1 MAEKIS
7 CHDLKALM
15 DTETSYAL
23 FDVREQGEY
32 NAGQIFSATSLPRR
46 QIEFRLTELVPNPRI
61 PVIVYD
67 EGSERASLAA
77 STITRLGYEKVYV
90 LEGGLPAWQASGYPT
105 VSGVNVPSKAFGEKL
120 YEERNVPD
128 ITVEKLKNIIEQ
140 KENLMI
146 LDVRT
151 PEEYG
156 RFCIPGGLNVPGGD
170 IILWAEGLKRQPD
183 TTVIVNCAGRTRSIV
198 ATAGLRRLGVTNIH
212 ALRNG
217 TMGWVLA
224 GLELETR
231 PLRPKPAPPHES
243 REKAKDL
250 AARVARE
257 EKIQF
262 SSVKDFLSRRADQ
275 GGGVLYAVDVRSEEE
290 FKAGHIPSSLGVP
303 GGQAVQRADD
313 FIAVRN
319 TAIVFIS
326 GQGTRAIMAAYWY
339 RQMGFRNVSVL
350 DGGIQAWVES
360 GQPLETGS
368 PVREL
373 AGVEEAKKSVKFT
386 DASELHR
393 RLQVS
398 PPILLDV
405 GTSVE
410 FEQAHLPGA
419 RWLSRGWLEP
429 KIPSICSDR
438 AQPIVM
444 SCPDGRNSVLASRT
458 LEEMGYTAVSVLEG
472 GVRAWIAAGY
482 PTERGLEHCLTAPD
496 DVVLSP
502 SIRGDKEAMRR
513 YLEWEV
519 ELGKE
524 SEKHSG
530 G

>member
-1 MAEKIS
+1 
-7 CHDLKALM
+7 M
-15 DTETSYAL
+15 DAETSYAL

-46 QIEFRLTELVPNPRI
+46 QIEFRLADFVPDPRI

-67 EGSERASLAA
+67 EGGERAGLAA
-77 STITRLGYEKVYV
+77 STMTRLGYEKVCV
-90 LEGGLPAWQASGYPT
+90 LDGGLPAWRASGYAT

-120 YEERNVPD
+120 YEERKVPD
-128 ITVEKLKNIIEQ
+128 ITVEKLKNLIEQ

-170 IILWAEGLKRQPD
+170 VILWAEGLKRQTD

-198 ATAGLRRLGVTNIH
+198 ATAGLRRLGVTNVH

-231 PLRPKPAPPHES
+231 PSRPKPAPPLES
-243 REKAKDL
+243 KERAKEL
-250 AARVARE
+250 AAQVARE

-262 SSVKDFLSRRADQ
+262 ISVKDFPTRRADR
-275 GGGVLYAVDVRSEEE
+275 GSGVLYAIDVRSEEE
-290 FKAGHIPSSLGVP
+290 FKAGHIPGSLGVP

-319 TAIVFIS
+319 AAIVFIS
-326 GQGTRAIMAAYWY
+326 GQGTRAVMAAYWY
-339 RQMGFRNVSVL
+339 RQMGFRDVSVL
-350 DGGIQAWVES
+350 DGGIEAWVGS
-360 GQPLETGS
+360 GQSIEAGLPA
-368 PVREL
+368 REPDRF
-373 AGVEEAKKSVKFT
+373 EEAKKSVTFV
-386 DASELHR
+386 DASELRR

-398 PPILLDV
+398 RPVLLDV
-405 GTSVE
+405 GTSLE

-429 KIPSICSDR
+429 KIPSIYPDR
-438 AQPIVM
+438 ARPIVM
-444 SCPDGRNSVLASRT
+444 SCADGRNSVLASRT

-472 GVRAWIAAGY
+472 GVRAWVAAGFS
-482 PTERGLEHCLTAPD
+482 TEHGLEGCLMPPD

-524 SEKHSG
+524 SEKPSG